1 MGSYYEGGQSGPF
14 AGGDRGPG
22 SAGRVQGSAGLTGRP
37 PGFMGLQSSSFAD
50 FLDSH
55 SPGLLPGRIMP
66 GPGADGGPGQA
77 IRDLPH
83 ATTIV
88 AAVCEHGVVLA
99 GDRRATAGS
108 MIAKRDVEKVFR
120 SDEFSAMGYAGT
132 GSVGIEFVRLF
143 QVELEHYEKMEG
155 RSLSLEGK
163 ANRLAWMV
171 RGNLGAAMQG
181 LVVVPLFVG
190 YDEDQDR
197 GRIFSYD
204 VAGGPYEEQRFYSIG
219 SGSLFAR
226 GALKKLYVDDM
237 SAGDAAL
244 ACVQAL
250 YDAADDDS
258 ATGGPDLTRRIFPVV
273 ATVTA
278 DGFERIS
285 DERAGEYAQAVV
297 DGRMISPSGPLAALR
312 ATDRPNG

>member
-1 MGSYYEGGQSGPF
+1 LGSYFDGRPAGPY
-14 AGGDRGPG
+14 AGGEDAPG
-22 SAGRVQGSAGLTGRP
+22 RMRVRP
-37 PGFMGLQSSSFAD
+37 PAGFMDRQTSSFAD
-50 FLDSH
+50 FLASY
-55 SPGLLPGRIMP
+55 SPDLLPGRTV
-66 GPGADGGPGQA
+66 GPAVSPAADSA
-77 IRDLPH
+77 ALRDLPH

-88 AAVCEHGVVLA
+88 AAVCDRGVVLA

-120 SDEFSAMGYAGT
+120 SDEFSAVGYAGT

-155 RSLSLEGK
+155 RPLSLVGK
-163 ANRLAWMV
+163 ANRLAWMI
-171 RGNLGAAMQG
+171 RGNLAAAMQG
-181 LVVVPLFVG
+181 LIVVPLFVG
-190 YDEDQDR
+190 YDEDKGH

-204 VAGGPYEEQRFYSIG
+204 VAGGPYEEQRFHSIG
-219 SGSLFAR
+219 SGSVFAR

-237 SAGDAAL
+237 PVREAVL

-258 ATGGPDLTRRIFPVV
+258 ATGGPDLTRRIFPVI

-278 DGFERIS
+278 DGFRKLSEAES
-285 DERAGEYAQAVV
+285 EQYAQQVV
-297 DGRMISPSGPLAALR
+297 RERMSQPDGPPAPLHVVS
-312 ATDRPNG
+312 